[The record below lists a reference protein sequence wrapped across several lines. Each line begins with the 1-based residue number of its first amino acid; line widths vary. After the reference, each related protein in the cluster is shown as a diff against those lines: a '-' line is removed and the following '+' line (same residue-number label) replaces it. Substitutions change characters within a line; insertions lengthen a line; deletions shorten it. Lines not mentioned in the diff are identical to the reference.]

1 MAQTDVRTSTAL
13 PLTRR
18 SHVRLIFQARS
29 STTIMDNMADILIV
43 LLTTDSPPHCAVA
56 SVLHTTTPPPACW
69 RRRGGS
75 FTTSRVFC
83 CYSCCWFPL
92 PPPTPRLLP
101 DPGSF
106 HFPACF
112 HLFYPLLL
120 LSPPPYPPLV
130 AVSVGVLCCRRL
142 PRFHNCPSISSLNSA
157 QLFRSIH
164 PDPTATSSLLPPT
177 GVAAFYLQPFTMTIN
192 SYFYNFSPSKPQP
205 AYWTAWCCS
214 HTIEN
219 MINFSFNIS
228 LQWLLP
234 SCVRTFFWLPHLIF
248 LFIFPSKS

>member
-1 MAQTDVRTSTAL
+1 MSCSRLTA
-13 PLTRR
+13 
-18 SHVRLIFQARS
+18 HH
-29 STTIMDNMADILIV
+29 IV
-43 LLTTDSPPHCAVA
+43 LSQAFYTQQHHCLRVGGEGEDRLPPAGFFVVVLVVDSP
-56 SVLHTTTPPPACW
+56 S
-69 RRRGGS
+69 
-75 FTTSRVFC
+75 
-83 CYSCCWFPL
+83 

-205 AYWTAWCCS
+205 AY
-214 HTIEN
+214 
-219 MINFSFNIS
+219 
-228 LQWLLP
+228 
-234 SCVRTFFWLPHLIF
+234 
-248 LFIFPSKS
+248 

>member
-1 MAQTDVRTSTAL
+1 MAYNGPNGRAHKHCPPTHSSESRTFDL
-13 PLTRR
+13 PGEE
-18 SHVRLIFQARS
+18 Q
-29 STTIMDNMADILIV
+29 TTIMDNMADILIV

-56 SVLHTTTPPPACW
+56 SVLHTTTPLPACW

-75 FTTSRVFC
+75 FTTSRVF
-83 CYSCCWFPL
+83 FL
-92 PPPTPRLLP
+92 LLLFLLLIPPTSTPCLLP

-177 GVAAFYLQPFTMTIN
+177 GVAAFYLQP
-192 SYFYNFSPSKPQP
+192 S
-205 AYWTAWCCS
+205 
-214 HTIEN
+214 
-219 MINFSFNIS
+219 
-228 LQWLLP
+228 
-234 SCVRTFFWLPHLIF
+234 R
-248 LFIFPSKS
+248 